1 MGFDA
6 RSAKAVI
13 AWQGDRICRSFLTNR
28 AGHRVGGRGG
38 STGGGS
44 VGGGSVSDGSLHG
57 DQLLAVLA
65 IAALVQTTPT
75 PMDHESIAFG
85 IWFAGVVLETQQA
98 VAALPHLN
106 IRSSS
111 ALR

>member
-6 RSAKAVI
+6 CSAKAVI

-44 VGGGSVSDGSLHG
+44 VGDGSLHG
-57 DQLLAVLA
+57 DQLRAVLA

-98 VAALPHLN
+98 VA
-106 IRSSS
+106 
-111 ALR
+111 